1 MTRDALGGV
10 DNDRVLLLDGVPA
23 PATEEAL
30 LRDLSAAFVTGKGR
44 DPFTAMGAFH
54 LFLLKMEILDKSF
67 NIPLIPFD
75 LGEESPRRL
84 IREKAIEVI
93 AFPGEEVI
101 EVYLSYPLFFGVI
114 SHRCL
119 VCFFHKNPILYRIAS
134 RFCQP
139 KA

>member
-10 DNDRVLLLDGVPA
+10 DSDRVLLLDGVPA

-30 LRDLSAAFVTGKGR
+30 LRNLSAAPLTGNGR

-67 NIPLIPFD
+67 NIPLISFY

-84 IREKAIEVI
+84 IREKAVEVI
-93 AFPGEEVI
+93 ALPGKEVI
-101 EVYLSYPLFFGVI
+101 EVYLLYPLFFGVI
-114 SHRCL
+114 LHRCL
-119 VCFFHKNPILYRIAS
+119 VCFFH
-134 RFCQP
+134 
-139 KA
+139 